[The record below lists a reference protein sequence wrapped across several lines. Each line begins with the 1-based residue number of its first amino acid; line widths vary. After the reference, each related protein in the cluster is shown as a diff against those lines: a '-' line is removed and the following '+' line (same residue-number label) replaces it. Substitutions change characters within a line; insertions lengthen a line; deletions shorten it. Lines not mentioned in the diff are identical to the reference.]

1 MRIAV
6 TGIAGHVG
14 GFVARE
20 LDNAGHE
27 VIGVDVREPSGL
39 PLTRFARA
47 DVASQE
53 ELGEAFAGCDAVI
66 HLAAIRDLGIASD
79 AVLFQVNVV
88 GTFNALEAAVAA
100 SVPRFVLASSE
111 AAVGMAAPDATPD
124 YLPIDEEHP
133 LRPCD
138 AYALSKVLGEELC
151 SSYVARGALSAVCL
165 RTAYV
170 FSLEEAGKDGL
181 DASALEEALRSPDTE
196 EAARRGIWS
205 YVDARDA
212 AYAYRLACEAEGLRF
227 EAVFVVANDLIV
239 PSPTAEVLS
248 RRLPDVP
255 VRTPL
260 AEFGPLISWARAQA
274 VLGYE
279 PRYSWRDQ
287 LGAGVGASAGPA

>member
-1 MRIAV
+1 VRIAV

-20 LDNAGHE
+20 LDGAGHE
-27 VIGVDVREPSGL
+27 VVGVDLREPAGL

-47 DVASQE
+47 DVASQA
-53 ELGEAFAGCDAVI
+53 ELGDAFAGCDAVV
-66 HLAAIRDLGIASD
+66 HLAAIRDLGLAPD
-79 AVLFQVNVV
+79 AELFQVNVV

-100 SVPRFVLASSE
+100 GVPRFVFASSE
-111 AAVGMAAPDATPD
+111 AAVGMAADDATPD

-151 SSYVARGALSAVCL
+151 RSYAARGALSAICL

-170 FSLEEAGKDGL
+170 FSLEESRIESA
-181 DASALEEALRSPDTE
+181 ALEQALSSPETE

-212 AYAYRLACEAEGLRF
+212 ARAYRLACEAEGVRYA
-227 EAVFVVANDLIV
+227 AVFVVANDLIV
-239 PSPTAEVLS
+239 AAPTAELVA
-248 RRLPDVP
+248 RRLAGVA
-255 VRTPL
+255 VRAPL
-260 AEFGPLISWARAQA
+260 GEFGPLISWARAKT

-279 PRYSWRDQ
+279 PRHRWRD
-287 LGAGVGASAGPA
+287 LVGAGVGATADSA